1 MKKAAGRNSLL
12 SKDTEKDWKLRS
24 ICMID
29 LQDKSYCPT
38 LEELGGG
45 YIKNP
50 VFLQFWFDKVK
61 I

>member
-1 MKKAAGRNSLL
+1 
-12 SKDTEKDWKLRS
+12 
-24 ICMID
+24 MID